1 MQLHGRVDSHLTPSI
16 SLPSLPSLNRSPTI
30 THASKGPCLAF
41 IVVILEMRRVMA
53 DKGDPIA
60 RLLEEGNVER
70 KEKGNKSACVLE

>member
-1 MQLHGRVDSHLTPSI
+1 
-16 SLPSLPSLNRSPTI
+16 
-30 THASKGPCLAF
+30 
-41 IVVILEMRRVMA
+41 MA